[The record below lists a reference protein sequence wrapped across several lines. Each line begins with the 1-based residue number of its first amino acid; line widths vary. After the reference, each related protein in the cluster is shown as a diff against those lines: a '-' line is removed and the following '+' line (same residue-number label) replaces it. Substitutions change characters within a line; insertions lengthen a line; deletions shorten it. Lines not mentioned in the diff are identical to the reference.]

1 VPYLDVSAVH
11 DATGNTVTLFAVNR
25 HLDTALD
32 LDTRLEG
39 FPGARVIEQ
48 HEMVHEKLEAV
59 NTASRPNAVV
69 PVKTSDAKIEDGR
82 LRATLKPLS
91 YNVIRLSV

>member
-1 VPYLDVSAVH
+1 MPVDVA
-11 DATGNTVTLFAVNR
+11 ANMVTLFAVNR
-25 HLDTALD
+25 HPDSALD

-39 FPGARVIEQ
+39 FAGARVVEQ
-48 HEMVHEKLEAV
+48 HEMVHEDLAAV

-69 PVKTSDAKIEDGR
+69 PTSTSDAKVEDGR

-91 YNVIRLSV
+91 YTVIRLSV